1 MPRHGGDIYSF
12 QKQEKPLLDF
22 SANINPLGVPDVLRS
37 AIVNVVDFL
46 VHYPDPAQRR
56 LRQALAEF
64 HGKTP
69 EQIVCGNGGA
79 DVIFRTVR
87 AVSPSHAPIPVPA
100 FSEYAAALAEIGC
113 RVTYWKMPFPYQL
126 DETILK
132 ALECGS
138 YDFLALCN
146 PNNPTGTGIAPELL
160 ERILCLAAEKHI
172 FVLLDEC
179 FCDMAETEPGIRS
192 MLPCL
197 EQYPHVL
204 VLKSLTKLYAIPGL
218 RLGYGLC
225 ADTELVE
232 KIRQTGQPWP
242 VNTLAEEAGIAALH
256 AEEYREKS
264 LSFLQDERW
273 RLYDELGKLGFRVWK
288 PSANFVFFRAEGCPD
303 LDERLIPYGILLRH
317 CDNYV
322 GLGVDDYRAAVRL
335 PEENAY
341 LLRCLRQVMEEVLL
355 WWQNR

>member
-1 MPRHGGDIYSF
+1 M
-12 QKQEKPLLDF
+12 
-22 SANINPLGVPDVLRS
+22 
-37 AIVNVVDFL
+37 
-46 VHYPDPAQRR
+46 
-56 LRQALAEF
+56 
-64 HGKTP
+64 
-69 EQIVCGNGGA
+69 
-79 DVIFRTVR
+79 
-87 AVSPSHAPIPVPA
+87 
-100 FSEYAAALAEIGC
+100 
-113 RVTYWKMPFPYQL
+113 
-126 DETILK
+126 
-132 ALECGS
+132 
-138 YDFLALCN
+138 LCN

-225 ADTELVE
+225 ADTELAE

-317 CDNYV
+317 CDNYA
-322 GLGVDDYRAAVRL
+322 GLGADDYRAAVRL

>member
-87 AVSPSHAPIPVPA
+87 AVSPSHALIPVPA

-172 FVLLDEC
+172 LD
-179 FCDMAETEPGIRS
+179 R
-192 MLPCL
+192 
-197 EQYPHVL
+197 
-204 VLKSLTKLYAIPGL
+204 KS
-218 RLGYGLC
+218 
-225 ADTELVE
+225 V
-232 KIRQTGQPWP
+232 
-242 VNTLAEEAGIAALH
+242 V
-256 AEEYREKS
+256 
-264 LSFLQDERW
+264 
-273 RLYDELGKLGFRVWK
+273 
-288 PSANFVFFRAEGCPD
+288 
-303 LDERLIPYGILLRH
+303 
-317 CDNYV
+317 
-322 GLGVDDYRAAVRL
+322 
-335 PEENAY
+335 
-341 LLRCLRQVMEEVLL
+341 
-355 WWQNR
+355 

>member
-1 MPRHGGDIYSF
+1 
-12 QKQEKPLLDF
+12 
-22 SANINPLGVPDVLRS
+22 
-37 AIVNVVDFL
+37 
-46 VHYPDPAQRR
+46 
-56 LRQALAEF
+56 
-64 HGKTP
+64 
-69 EQIVCGNGGA
+69 
-79 DVIFRTVR
+79 
-87 AVSPSHAPIPVPA
+87 
-100 FSEYAAALAEIGC
+100 
-113 RVTYWKMPFPYQL
+113 MPFPYQL

-232 KIRQTGQPWP
+232 KIRQTGSP
-242 VNTLAEEAGIAALH
+242 G
-256 AEEYREKS
+256 R
-264 LSFLQDERW
+264 
-273 RLYDELGKLGFRVWK
+273 
-288 PSANFVFFRAEGCPD
+288 
-303 LDERLIPYGILLRH
+303 
-317 CDNYV
+317 
-322 GLGVDDYRAAVRL
+322 
-335 PEENAY
+335 
-341 LLRCLRQVMEEVLL
+341 
-355 WWQNR
+355 

>member
-1 MPRHGGDIYSF
+1 MIDGHGDDSYKYSRPITANFSSNVYSKVNLSRLKAHLCECIGEIGNYPEPEPYTLEARIASRCQLPSGAVCVTNGATEAIYLIAQTF
-12 QKQEKPLLDF
+12 RGT
-22 SANINPLGVPDVLRS
+22 NT
-37 AIVNVVDFL
+37 AIL
-46 VHYPDPAQRR
+46 QP
-56 LRQALAEF
+56 
-64 HGKTP
+64 T
-69 EQIVCGNGGA
+69 
-79 DVIFRTVR
+79 
-87 AVSPSHAPIPVPA
+87 
-100 FSEYAAALAEIGC
+100 FSEYADAC
-113 RVTYWKMPFPYQL
+113 RMHGHRVSSLYQL
-126 DETILK
+126 PKEQDGYRLPDDVRM
-132 ALECGS
+132 LW
-138 YDFLALCN
+138 LCN

-264 LSFLQDERW
+264 LSFLRDERW

>member
-1 MPRHGGDIYSF
+1 MEYTVIELAQLSGVSGRTLRYYDSID
-12 QKQEKPLLDF
+12 LL
-22 SANINPLGVPDVLRS
+22 I
-37 AIVNVVDFL
+37 I
-46 VHYPDPAQRR
+46 
-56 LRQALAEF
+56 
-64 HGKTP
+64 
-69 EQIVCGNGGA
+69 
-79 DVIFRTVR
+79 
-87 AVSPSHAPIPVPA
+87 
-100 FSEYAAALAEIGC
+100 
-113 RVTYWKMPFPYQL
+113 
-126 DETILK
+126 
-132 ALECGS
+132 
-138 YDFLALCN
+138 CN